1 MGKVAVQIGNKLEQR
16 LWRAAIHHQEN
27 GHISTAAGSPRSPP
41 SAYTGVTWS
50 GCWEAGEAQLPALA
64 SIGLSYIL
72 TSLSIQP
79 PTETLMASAGI
90 REGTGHQ
97 NTSYSS

>member
-27 GHISTAAGSPRSPP
+27 GRISTAAGSPRSPP
-41 SAYTGVTWS
+41 SAYTGAAWS
-50 GCWEAGEAQLPALA
+50 GRWEVPALA
-64 SIGLSYIL
+64 PIGLSYIL

-90 REGTGHQ
+90 REGTGQQ